1 MPRRKNEKLKKD
13 KTDLETQLAAEK
25 AAQQQ
30 SLCKLQTEFD
40 LLKMERKGLEE
51 VRASLEKKKRDLVDA
66 MDATQKN
73 TTIPAEQTRK
83 SPGRCGSGSK
93 GPRRQLEG
101 SRPPTDELNQA
112 VNEKELL
119 RKRMAELA
127 KDLAKAVKALEIGE
141 MDCLWW
147 KWHKRFIAS
156 RYRSQAE
163 KRRHSEAQRRISRGH
178 RVRTRFFAAL
188 KWPAWL
194 RMTGLPVFL
203 ATTRNGRFLNPLVQT
218 GIVASPST
226 RGSLLPEKSGCR
238 INRSPNPLDF
248 QAYASSG

>member
-1 MPRRKNEKLKKD
+1 MNLLGKAFVVAIFAAAVVFMAFSISLFMSQRNFRDIVMLEPDKVTPNNELGLKHRLTNAKAENEKLKKD

-73 TTIPAEQTRK
+73 TTNFR
-83 SPGRCGSGSK
+83 G
-93 GPRRQLEG
+93 QLEKVQG
-101 SRPPTDELNQA
+101 DVAQAQKDRDDNLKEVVRKTDELNQA

-127 KDLAKAVKALEIGE
+127 KDLAKAVKAL
-141 MDCLWW
+141 
-147 KWHKRFIAS
+147 K
-156 RYRSQAE
+156 
-163 KRRHSEAQRRISRGH
+163 
-178 RVRTRFFAAL
+178 
-188 KWPAWL
+188 
-194 RMTGLPVFL
+194 
-203 ATTRNGRFLNPLVQT
+203 
-218 GIVASPST
+218 
-226 RGSLLPEKSGCR
+226 
-238 INRSPNPLDF
+238 
-248 QAYASSG
+248 